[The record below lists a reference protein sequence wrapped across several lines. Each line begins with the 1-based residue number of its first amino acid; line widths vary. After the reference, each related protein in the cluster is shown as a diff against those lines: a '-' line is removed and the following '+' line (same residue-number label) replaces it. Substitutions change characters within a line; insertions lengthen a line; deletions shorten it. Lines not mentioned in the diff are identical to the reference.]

1 MPAAPPA
8 PQLRVFLPPAEWK
21 PSGGGSWHRA
31 FIRSILKAV
40 AALLLAS
47 LTDSPAGIPGI
58 CRLAIPQITG
68 LAEQRSPPWSHP
80 WALLAAPQRSS
91 LGAVPQLCP
100 SSSSLAQDSEGSAD
114 VEQPQEQLGELLSPD
129 VSQNLR
135 SPSLLLCDLNPPC
148 ENTAAPGLGVNS
160 AIQGFIQG
168 RHNVP
173 KSLR

>member
-1 MPAAPPA
+1 MET
-8 PQLRVFLPPAEWK
+8 LRRGELAQN
-21 PSGGGSWHRA
+21 
-31 FIRSILKAV
+31 IRSTLKAV

-100 SSSSLAQDSEGSAD
+100 SSSSLAQDSESSAD

-129 VSQNLR
+129 VSQNLKE
-135 SPSLLLCDLNPPC
+135 PQFV
-148 ENTAAPGLGVNS
+148 AV
-160 AIQGFIQG
+160 
-168 RHNVP
+168 
-173 KSLR
+173 